1 MTEQNLTPADN
12 TRPARA
18 AVMTLSLKPW
28 LKSYTS
34 ANEIDWLCRHPLT
47 ATGAI
52 DHRRAE
58 GFQSRQTRPVPVI
71 ARNSEQYIELIDAV
85 EHVRALAIPATP
97 AEAGFE
103 LKRLSVWCPMGNRDS
118 RDFKIMIHD
127 ALTDLAEFPP
137 DLLQKACAIYRNDP
151 DPRCDFFPR
160 PGRLKALVA
169 DDLRLRK
176 QLLFR
181 LERLLVVANEP
192 PKLPP
197 PITLRELEHQAET
210 SLEVEA
216 LMAQISGRTHTP
228 LPPAEYKAELAR
240 RTEKKIREAV
250 SEQQLSPEMAERML
264 HDLRDFTN
272 PQPDAPH
279 EKTA

>member
-1 MTEQNLTPADN
+1 M
-12 TRPARA
+12 
-18 AVMTLSLKPW
+18 
-28 LKSYTS
+28 
-34 ANEIDWLCRHPLT
+34 
-47 ATGAI
+47 
-52 DHRRAE
+52 
-58 GFQSRQTRPVPVI
+58 PVI
-71 ARNSEQYIELIDAV
+71 AQNSEQYVELIDAV

-181 LERLLVVANEP
+181 LERLLAVANEP

-197 PITLRELEHQAET
+197 PITLGELAQQAHN

-216 LMAQISGRTHTP
+216 MMAQISGRTCTP
-228 LPPAEYKAELAR
+228 LPHAEYKAELER
-240 RTEKKIREAV
+240 RTEKKIHEAV
-250 SEQQLSPEMAERML
+250 SDKQLCPKMAGRML
-264 HDLRDFTN
+264 EVLRDFINNRTDKL
-272 PQPDAPH
+272 P
-279 EKTA
+279 

>member
-1 MTEQNLTPADN
+1 
-12 TRPARA
+12 
-18 AVMTLSLKPW
+18 MTLSLKPW

-34 ANEIDWLCRHPLT
+34 ASEIDWLCKYPLT
-47 ATGAI
+47 TTGAI

-58 GFQSRQTRPVPVI
+58 GFQSRQIRPVPVI
-71 ARNSEQYIELIDAV
+71 QRNSEQYVELIDAV

-103 LKRLSVWCPMGNRDS
+103 LKRLSVWCPMGHRDS

-160 PGRLKALVA
+160 PGRLKALVE
-169 DDLRLRK
+169 DDLRQRK
-176 QLLFR
+176 TLLFR
-181 LERLLVVANEP
+181 LERLLAVANEP

-197 PITLRELEHQAET
+197 PITLAELEQQAQT

-216 LMAQISGRTHTP
+216 MMAQITGKTYIP
-228 LPPAEYKAELAR
+228 LSPDEHQAELLR
-240 RTEKKIREAV
+240 RTEKKIQEAV
-250 SEQQLSPEMAERML
+250 SDQHLSPDMAERML
-264 HDLRDFTN
+264 KVLHGITN
-272 PQPDAPH
+272 PQPELTH

>member
-1 MTEQNLTPADN
+1 
-12 TRPARA
+12 
-18 AVMTLSLKPW
+18 MTLSLKPW

-34 ANEIDWLCRHPLT
+34 ANEIDWLCKYPLT

-52 DHRRAE
+52 DHRHAS
-58 GFQSRQTRPVPVI
+58 GYQSRQIRPVPVV
-71 ARNSEQYIELIDAV
+71 ARNSERYIELIDAV

-103 LKRLSVWCPMGNRDS
+103 LKRLSVWCPMGHRDS

-169 DDLRLRK
+169 DDLRERK

-181 LERLLVVANEP
+181 LERLLAVANEP

-197 PITLRELEHQAET
+197 PIALVELEQQALN

-216 LMAQISGRTHTP
+216 MMAQISGRTYTP
-228 LPPAEYKAELAR
+228 LSPEEFKVEHLR
-240 RTEKKIREAV
+240 RTEKKIQEAV
-250 SEQQLSPEMAERML
+250 NEQHLSPDMAERMMQT
-264 HDLRDFTN
+264 LREITN
-272 PQPDAPH
+272 PQTETSH